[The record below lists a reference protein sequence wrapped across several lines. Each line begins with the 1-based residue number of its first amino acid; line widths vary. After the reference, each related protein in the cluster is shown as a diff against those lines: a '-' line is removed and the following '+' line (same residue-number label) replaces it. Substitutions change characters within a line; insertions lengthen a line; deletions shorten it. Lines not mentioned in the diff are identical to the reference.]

1 MRFIRYTVA
10 ALLVAFTVLPAQAQ
24 LIRSERV
31 SDALAAATQLPPA
44 DAPTSTNTP
53 IVQASGGLDASFLY
67 GDYNSTGADN
77 DVYGFFTIADLEV
90 EALGPQLTFEGGD
103 GLTISSTFGPGNV
116 TYSLY
121 LVGSTYF
128 LVTSDALEPDNGY
141 EEVAPVGVDADRF
154 GNPVGIQYDA
164 TSGTAVL
171 FTLACGTVEIDGEEV
186 YVQSYVHAIDL
197 ETAET
202 TLVTELFDPM
212 ADGSEGNDGVCI
224 IGASWDPGANIVFA
238 SDIVSDDIVKVDVAT
253 GEFIERDIYSFDN
266 PILADI
272 AFVQDSAWDPN
283 TQQHY
288 VVPFSVDRDEE
299 GGVTAIASPIY
310 VCESSGG
317 CEYIADIENEGGWV
331 EPLGMAFPDLVNI
344 AAEDDVARALD
355 SFTAFPN
362 PTANGTQLAYTLENA
377 STVQIDVYNVL
388 GQHIRSVVS
397 GVQAAGANQAFLDTA
412 DLPGGLYVVRFQTED
427 AVTTR
432 SITVLD

>member
-1 MRFIRYTVA
+1 MRSIRYTVA
-10 ALLVAFTVLPAQAQ
+10 ALLLTFMVLPAQAQ
-24 LIRSERV
+24 GIRAE
-31 SDALAAATQLPPA
+31 LAESTQLPPG
-44 DAPTSTNTP
+44 DAATSTNTP
-53 IVQASGGLDASFLY
+53 IVQVSGGLDASFLY

-103 GLTISSTFGPGNV
+103 GLTISSTFGPDNV

-141 EEVAPVGVDADRF
+141 EEVAPVGVNSDVF

-164 TSGTAVL
+164 ISDTAVL
-171 FTLACGTVEIDGEEV
+171 FTLNCDIAEIDGEER
-186 YVQSYVHAIDL
+186 YVQSFVHVIDL

-202 TLVTELFDPM
+202 TLITELFDPT
-212 ADGSEGNDGVCI
+212 ADGTDEENAGVCI
-224 IGASWDPGANIVFA
+224 ISASWDPVANIVFA
-238 SDIVSDDIVKVDVAT
+238 SDIVGDDIVKVDVAT

-331 EPLGMAFPDLVNI
+331 EPLGMAFPDLLNI

-362 PTANGTQLAYTLENA
+362 PTTNGTQLAYTLENA